1 MNQRKKVQRLIK
13 RAKKH
18 VYTVNHSLAQ
28 KGVSRATYNEKGE
41 KGPSCG
47 ARPTPYPSKN

>member
-1 MNQRKKVQRLIK
+1 MNQSKKVQRLIK

-28 KGVSRATYNEKGE
+28 KGVSRATCAWMQLCA
-41 KGPSCG
+41 S
-47 ARPTPYPSKN
+47 AD